1 MVEMKKI
8 IVFASLFLVVLIYGC
23 KAKKNVSPSKESVF
37 VDPETPK
44 IAVPVML
51 LDSTSKKTKNKQW
64 KLVFSDEFNDNK
76 VDTTKWTVEKN
87 QKKRVDIM
95 LYSDDNQVEEKDGKV
110 HIYYRKSN
118 LNDTTYMAGRF
129 NSHKKYAPTYG
140 FIESRIHLVKPNG
153 YQMAF
158 WMMPEGK
165 GMANATTPDGTAN
178 DGAEIDIVEGNKL
191 NAFSSGLH
199 WDGYAKPAHKA
210 NGALNK
216 MPDLYETEY
225 HVFGFEWTPTY
236 LKFYFDGKLVREMT
250 DPKLIPKVAHF
261 LYFSGSCFG
270 KSDWVDG
277 DVRKN
282 EFIQKGGVEKAYV
295 DYVRVYQT
303 NEMK

>member
-1 MVEMKKI
+1 MKKLI
-8 IVFASLFLVVLIYGC
+8 ALVVLLLVVIASGC
-23 KAKKNVSPSKESVF
+23 KAKKGVSGTNENGFVDVATPKTATPFLLSDATSKEV
-37 VDPETPK
+37 E
-44 IAVPVML
+44 
-51 LDSTSKKTKNKQW
+51 SKKW
-64 KLVFSDEFNDNK
+64 KLVFSDEFNDTK
-76 VDTTKWTVEKN
+76 MDTTKWNVEKST
-87 QKKRVDIM
+87 KKRVDIM
-95 LYSDDNQVEEKDGKV
+95 LYADENQVEEKDGKV
-110 HIYYRKSN
+110 YIYYRKSN

-140 FIESRIHLVKPNG
+140 FMESRIHLVKPNG

-165 GMANATTPDGTAN
+165 GMASATTPDGTAN

-199 WDGYAKPAHKA
+199 WDGYAKPAHKS
-210 NGALNK
+210 NGSLNK
-216 MPDLYETEY
+216 MLDLYETEY
-225 HVFGFEWTPTY
+225 HIFGFEWTPTY
-236 LKFYFDGKLVREMT
+236 LKFYYDGKLIRTMT
-250 DPKLIPKVAHF
+250 DPKFIPKVAHF

-277 DVRKN
+277 DVRQN

>member
-1 MVEMKKI
+1 MKKI
-8 IVFASLFLVVLIYGC
+8 IAITTLFLVVLASGC
-23 KAKKNVSPSKESVF
+23 KAKKGLSLTNNSSF
-37 VDPETPK
+37 VDSETTISAIPF
-44 IAVPVML
+44 IVM
-51 LDSTSKKTKNKQW
+51 DSTSIQNKKRKW
-64 KLVFSDEFNDNK
+64 KLVFSDEFND
-76 VDTTKWTVEKN
+76 TKMNTSKWNVEN
-87 QKKRVDIM
+87 APKKRVDIM
-95 LYSDDNQVEEKDGKV
+95 LYSDDNQVVEKDGKAY
-110 HIYYRKSN
+110 IYYRKSS

-129 NSHKKYAPTYG
+129 NSKGKYAPTYG
-140 FIESRIHLVKPNG
+140 FMESRIHLVKPNG

-165 GMANATTPDGTAN
+165 GMSSETSPDGTAN

-210 NGALNK
+210 NGSLNK

-225 HVFGFEWTPTY
+225 HIFGFEWTPTF
-236 LKFYFDGKLVREMT
+236 LKFYYDGKLIRTMT
-250 DPKLIPKVAHF
+250 DPKFIPKVAHF

-282 EFIQKGGVEKAYV
+282 KFIQNGGVDKAYV
-295 DYVRVYQT
+295 DYVRVYQ
-303 NEMK
+303 NIK